1 MLMGPEEGVGGD
13 DTTEQSSEEEGGDMS
28 GEEEETG
35 SEASQAEQEGS
46 ETVAQALRGL
56 RSLGPEEQAA
66 AVVTVKRSLADSR
79 AVSMS
84 TQSVVVAEAVS
95 KRSKKEQDRRL
106 QGGAAG
112 SPTLGMQ
119 NVGGGD
125 TTKQGGAE
133 AGGDS
138 VEAVVPGT
146 EAEAEVGQGMMSGG
160 LEEEVGGDDTVEE
173 SGAEGESCD
182 LEAAVQRNKVQEAT
196 GWDFTV
202 QVRNMHREWERRGW
216 AGWKEGQTG
225 RYWAQGHEGPCGTRS
240 GWRG

>member
-1 MLMGPEEGVGGD
+1 M
-13 DTTEQSSEEEGGDMS
+13 
-28 GEEEETG
+28 
-35 SEASQAEQEGS
+35 
-46 ETVAQALRGL
+46 RGL

-125 TTKQGGAE
+125 KTKEGRAE
-133 AGGDS
+133 AGGDR
-138 VEAVVPGT
+138 VEAVGPGT
-146 EAEAEVGQGMMSGG
+146 GAEAAVGQGTMSGG

-182 LEAAVQRNKVQEAT
+182 LEAAVQRHKVQEAT

-202 QVRNMHREWERRGW
+202 QVRNMHRQWERQGW
-216 AGWKEGQTG
+216 AGWKAGQTG
-225 RYWAQGHEGPCGTRS
+225 RYWAQGHEGPLWDKEWMEWLKGDEVAWERKQLAREDRFCAQGHKGGDADGVAAGS
-240 GWRG
+240 GSA